1 MCSCSWEA
9 CLRRGKRRH
18 EEMSRSSADPE
29 EKGDDHEP
37 SHPGLFH
44 SLLDT
49 DPDVDSVDQASLGPD
64 LFVR

>member
-1 MCSCSWEA
+1 
-9 CLRRGKRRH
+9 
-18 EEMSRSSADPE
+18 MSRSSADPE